1 MLNATDGGSS
11 TLKYVSRITAA
22 QSPSHVRT
30 LTRAALHRRRSPFND
45 QVNNSKL
52 WGPLY
57 DGRSIVSEIH
67 ERFLSGGT
75 VEECQAAL
83 KQVSPAEE
91 AAKLI
96 NTWA

>member
-1 MLNATDGGSS
+1 MDANPSS
-11 TLKYVSRITAA
+11 
-22 QSPSHVRT
+22 H
-30 LTRAALHRRRSPFND
+30 RSPFND
-45 QVNNSKL
+45 QINNSKL

-57 DGRSIVSEIH
+57 DGRAIISEIH
-67 ERFLSGGT
+67 EKFLAGGT

-83 KQVSPAEE
+83 KQVSPPEE